1 MSGIDG
7 RPWLRLVHSFTL
19 KLVLLALIL
28 LSVPLILYWQ
38 FARAEEAQ
46 LALVRNAVTQTNH
59 VLAGMLQ
66 THFEN
71 FASEPAGEMQRA
83 LVRAAGRHARVKIL
97 VRLRDSENFLYVAA
111 VPSVSR
117 AYLDAERAEL
127 MRSGILGRLGPSC
140 DSASNLAAR
149 FVNPAGAEEVLAA
162 MTPVHV
168 AGNCWIVITTEN
180 AANLMGTAAGRPF
193 WREPTVLIA
202 AIIYFTATALV
213 LLLFIHLSRN
223 VRRFREAAR
232 HLRLHDRKTASFRA
246 TNTIPEL
253 NGVAEDFDA
262 LVNALTVSQAR
273 IKETAEENS
282 HALKTPLAVI
292 AQSVE
297 PVKRAIPPE
306 QAAARRSI
314 ALIEQA
320 VLKLDAMVSAQRDL
334 EQAGADMIYPVRQPL
349 DLSRFLGGI
358 LPAFE
363 ASLAV
368 QGKRLVAAV
377 DAGVMACANED
388 ALEPVIENILE
399 NAASFTPAG
408 KPVEVGLQ
416 VEGRMACLRVRDHGP
431 GVMPAFLP
439 HIFERGASFR
449 DPQENSELGLK
460 TGHQGLGLWIVR
472 RNIEALGGSV
482 EARNRAQGGFEI
494 VVRLPVDA

>member
-1 MSGIDG
+1 MAGIDG
-7 RPWLRLVHSFTL
+7 RPLLRLVHSFTL

-38 FARAEEAQ
+38 FARAERAQ

-66 THFEN
+66 SHFEN

-83 LVRAAGRHARVKIL
+83 LARAAGRHARVKIL
-97 VRLRDSENFLYVAA
+97 MRLKDSDNFLYVAA

-127 MRSGILGRLGPSC
+127 MRSGILARLGPSC
-140 DSASNLAAR
+140 DTASSPAAR
-149 FVNPAGAEEVLAA
+149 FVNPAGAEEILAA
-162 MTPVHV
+162 MTTMHV
-168 AGNCWIVITTEN
+168 DGNCWVVITSEN
-180 AANLMGTAAGRPF
+180 AADLIRAATGRPL
-193 WREPTVLIA
+193 WRDPTVMIA
-202 AIIYFTATALV
+202 GAIYLTATALV
-213 LLLFIHLSRN
+213 IWLFLHLSRN
-223 VRRFREAAR
+223 VRRFRRAAR
-232 HLRLHDRKTASFRA
+232 HLRLHDRKPVSFRQ

-262 LVNALTVSQAR
+262 LVTALNDTQAR
-273 IKETAEENS
+273 MKEAAEENS

-297 PVKRAIPPE
+297 PVKRAIAPD

-314 ALIEQA
+314 ALIERA
-320 VLKLDAMVSAQRDL
+320 VLRLDAMVSAQRDL
-334 EQAGADMIYPVRQPL
+334 EQASADMIYPVRQPI
-349 DLSRFLGGI
+349 DLSRFLRAM

-368 QGKRLVAAV
+368 QGKRLIAAV
-377 DAGVMACANED
+377 DTRVMAFANED
-388 ALEPVIENILE
+388 AIEPVIENILE

-408 KPVEVGLQ
+408 RPVEVGLHA
-416 VEGRMACLRVRDHGP
+416 EGAMACLRVRDHGP
-431 GVMPAFLP
+431 GVLPSVLP

-449 DPQENSELGLK
+449 EREEGAELGLK

-494 VVRLPVDA
+494 VICLPGVA